1 MYDNNDD
8 DDSSEDNREAGK
20 CRQLYMRLTRRH
32 VICIC
37 LIYIISIILLNQL
50 ALFNYNRYL
59 PLDPELTRV
68 TCTNVYIKSETDIG
82 IGEIRYSGIVVNDNV
97 RLYITSVTRSVECRF
112 TNDGDPR
119 VLNLYYRDDYLN
131 ISHMDVDDIIEKLR
145 LEYPVGMGFTAYYYD
160 GCIDRLNDHFDV
172 NCLARKPLDPDG
184 YVNYIDYIAL
194 KLLVCL
200 VVSVFLSIYVVI
212 LYRFKDCHSFY
223 RKMKNII

>member
-8 DDSSEDNREAGK
+8 DRELGK
-20 CRQLYMRLTRRH
+20 CHQLFRRLTRKH

-50 ALFNYNRYL
+50 ALFNYNHYL

-68 TCTNVYIKSETDIG
+68 TCTNMYIKSETGVG
-82 IGEIRYSGIVVNDNV
+82 IGEIHYSGTVVNDNV
-97 RLYITSVTRSVECRF
+97 HLYITSVTRGVSCRF
-112 TNDGDPR
+112 TNDGDQR
-119 VLNLYYRDDYLN
+119 ILNLHYRDDYLN
-131 ISHMDVDDIIEKLR
+131 ISRIDVDDIIEKLR
-145 LEYPVGMGFTAYYYD
+145 LEYPEGMGFTAYYYD
-160 GCIDRLNDHFDV
+160 GCIDRQNDHFDV
-172 NCLARKPLDPDG
+172 NCLASKPLDPGD

-212 LYRFKDCHSFY
+212 LYRFKDCPSFY